1 MRQRVTQSIRTLRRR
16 RHASVRRIANEST
29 RRNTQRLTRIVSMP
43 LLIISS
49 LIGVYL
55 ISQFLYVMYSEYVLS
70 QPPTDR
76 TVSTLITPT
85 PAAVP
90 STPTPSVA
98 TTPSSLATPTTLPT
112 VAVNPTANL
121 AMNTTTNTGIQA
133 VRIPKIELDSHVVD
147 VYWQEVANDQ
157 GGSDLVWQV
166 AQYAVGHHFTSAVP
180 GQRSNIVLSA
190 HVGGFGKLF
199 RRLDEITPG
208 DRIFLYHND
217 VEYVYQATESIVLD
231 EASATEVE
239 QINNVAYINQTDYE
253 VLTLIT
259 CWPPTGPDRF
269 SQRLIVRA
277 FPVSTE

>member
-16 RHASVRRIANEST
+16 RHASVRRIANESA

-55 ISQFLYVMYSEYVLS
+55 GSQFLYLIYQEYILS
-70 QPPTDR
+70 QPPAPVS
-76 TVSTLITPT
+76 VST
-85 PAAVP
+85 AN
-90 STPTPSVA
+90 TPTPSAVPSLSPA
-98 TTPSSLATPTTLPT
+98 MPVTTPVSTAVPSVIPTDTANLKSVGATPTI
-112 VAVNPTANL
+112 
-121 AMNTTTNTGIQA
+121 TNASIQA

-166 AQYAVGHHFTSAVP
+166 AQYAVGHHFNSALP
-180 GQRSNIVLSA
+180 GQNSNIVLSA

-199 RRLDEITPG
+199 RRLDEIAPG
-208 DRIFLYHND
+208 DRIFLYQND
-217 VEYVYQATESIVLD
+217 VEYVYQATESILLD
-231 EASATEVE
+231 EQFATEIE
-239 QINNVAYINQTDYE
+239 QIENVAYINQTNYE